1 MSMVFKGGPDGIF
14 EQINGL
20 FPSKPLPIP
29 LGLQRQDA
37 ARDLPVE
44 AADSEVV
51 PTQIRPSGYESMPW
65 ILGQVRS
72 FLEMQGQTWQ
82 RKMPFRN
89 DFII

>member
-1 MSMVFKGGPDGIF
+1 MTGVDGNVVGRDLDKISEISSQEVMSMVFKGGPDGMF

-20 FPSKPLPIP
+20 CPSKPLPIP

-51 PTQIRPSGYESMPW
+51 PTQIRPSGYESMP
-65 ILGQVRS
+65 
-72 FLEMQGQTWQ
+72 
-82 RKMPFRN
+82 
-89 DFII
+89 